1 MKFCVIGIGK
11 FGYEVATVLASNG
24 VDVLAIDQDESKVEH
39 IRDKVSH
46 AATIK
51 IIDAD
56 SLYKIGIEDMD
67 GVIIALIGS
76 FTDTAILVRI
86 LKNDFNIETVIA
98 CTNNQIKSEILDV
111 LGADQIIKPE
121 VEAAIKLADGLS
133 APFPQMTRLSE
144 KLSVVEIVTP
154 DKFVGKSL
162 DDILFYE
169 NYRVECIAVKRDE
182 DITIANSEIIIEEN
196 DILFI
201 TGFNEILEELK
212 KEFR

>member
-169 NYRVECIAVKRDE
+169 NYRVECIAIKRDE

>member
-1 MKFCVIGIGK
+1 MKFCIIGIGK
-11 FGYEVATVLASNG
+11 FGYEVATVLAENG
-24 VDVLAIDQDESKVEH
+24 VDILAIDQDESKVEH

-46 AATIK
+46 AACIK

-56 SLYKIGIEDMD
+56 SLHKIGIEEMD

-86 LKNDFNIETVIA
+86 LRNTFDIKTIIA
-98 CTNNQIKSEILDV
+98 CTNNQIKAEILEM

-121 VEAAIKLADGLS
+121 VEAAIRLADGLS

-144 KLSVVEIVTP
+144 RLAVVEVVAP
-154 DKFVGKSL
+154 DKFVGKPLSE
-162 DDILFYE
+162 ILFYE
-169 NYRVECIAVKRDE
+169 NYRVDCIAIRRDE
-182 DITIANSEIIIEEN
+182 DIALAINETIIEEN

-201 TGFNEILEELK
+201 AGFNETLQELE
-212 KEFR
+212 KEFK